1 MSRERRDRILA
12 AQATRPRGAAG
23 TEPHRDKAGPG
34 GGKRARR
41 LSLSIVIPTLNA
53 AETLPATLRAFDLAD
68 RRGIDLEIVV
78 ADGGS
83 VDATAD
89 VAASLN
95 ARFIVAER
103 GRGPQLIA
111 GAKAAQGE
119 WVLFLHADTVLERG
133 WDATIMVFTSDA
145 RNRDR
150 AAVFSFSLDD
160 EAPAARR
167 LERLVRWRNNWLGLP
182 YGDQGLLIH
191 RRFYSRLGGY
201 KPLPLMED
209 VEMVR
214 RIGMAR
220 MALFDVRAITS
231 ADRYRRSGYIRRIGR
246 NLICL
251 LLFFL
256 RVPPR
261 WIARLYG

>member
-1 MSRERRDRILA
+1 MRRGRPNGLENQQEPAPLRDQSRPDGRR
-12 AQATRPRGAAG
+12 
-23 TEPHRDKAGPG
+23 
-34 GGKRARR
+34 RARR

-53 AETLPATLRAFDLAD
+53 AESLPAALGALEMAE
-68 RRGIDLEIVV
+68 RRGIDLDVVV

-83 VDATAD
+83 SDRTAA
-89 VAASLN
+89 VAEALG
-95 ARFIVAER
+95 ARVVSAER

-119 WVLFLHADTVLERG
+119 WLLFLHADTVLERG
-133 WDATIMVFTSDA
+133 WDATVMVFASDE

-150 AAVFSFSLDD
+150 AAVFSFALDD
-160 EAPAARR
+160 DGPAARR
-167 LERLVRWRNNWLGLP
+167 LVRLVRLRNNWLGLP

-220 MALFDVRAITS
+220 MALFDVKATTS
-231 ADRYRRSGYIRRIGR
+231 AEKYKRSGYLTRIGR

-251 LLFFL
+251 ALYFL

>member
-1 MSRERRDRILA
+1 MAREGLAVRPGQPSRSEISTQPAARHDQARPDRR
-12 AQATRPRGAAG
+12 
-23 TEPHRDKAGPG
+23 
-34 GGKRARR
+34 KRARR

-53 AETLPATLRAFDLAD
+53 AESLPNSLEAMATAE
-68 RRGIDLEIVV
+68 RRGIDLDIVI

-83 VDATAD
+83 TDGT
-89 VAASLN
+89 VAVAENLG
-95 ARFIVAER
+95 ARVVTAER

-111 GAKAAQGE
+111 GAKAARGD
-119 WVLFLHADTVLERG
+119 WLLFLHADTVLERG
-133 WDATIMVFTSDA
+133 WDATAMVFASDE

-150 AAVFSFSLDD
+150 AAVFAYALDD
-160 EAPAARR
+160 DSPAARR
-167 LERLVRWRNNWLGLP
+167 LERMVRWRNNWLGLP

-220 MALFDVRAITS
+220 MALFDVKAITS
-231 ADRYRRSGYIRRIGR
+231 AEKYRRSGYLPRIGR

-251 LLFFL
+251 TLYFL

>member
-1 MSRERRDRILA
+1 MRSRRR
-12 AQATRPRGAAG
+12 GK
-23 TEPHRDKAGPG
+23 HDKPDAGPPLRDLARG
-34 GGKRARR
+34 DGRKRARR
-41 LSLSIVIPTLNA
+41 LNLSVIVPTLNA
-53 AETLPATLRAFDLAD
+53 ADTLSKTVAALALAD

-83 VDATAD
+83 TDSTLALAEELGAKV
-89 VAASLN
+89 VA
-95 ARFIVAER
+95 AER

-111 GAKAAQGE
+111 GAKAAKGE
-119 WVLFLHADTVLERG
+119 WLLFLHADTILERG
-133 WDATIMVFTSDA
+133 WDATVMVFASDD

-150 AAVFSFSLDD
+150 AGVFSFALDD
-160 EAPAARR
+160 TSTAARR
-167 LERLVRWRNNWLGLP
+167 LERIVNFRNNWLGLP

-201 KPLPLMED
+201 NPLPLMED
-209 VEMVR
+209 VEIIR

-220 MALFDVRAITS
+220 MARFDVKALTS
-231 ADRYRRSGYIRRIGR
+231 ARRYQRSGYLPRMLR
-246 NLICL
+246 NFLCL
-251 LLFFL
+251 TLYFL

>member
-1 MSRERRDRILA
+1 MRAGRRGNREKSDGSLPPRD
-12 AQATRPRGAAG
+12 QARGDG
-23 TEPHRDKAGPG
+23 R
-34 GGKRARR
+34 KRARR
-41 LSLSIVIPTLNA
+41 LSLSVIIPTLNA
-53 AETLPATLRAFDLAD
+53 ADSLADTVAALALAD

-83 VDATAD
+83 TDSTLT
-89 VAASLN
+89 VAEELN
-95 ARFIVAER
+95 AKVVVAER

-119 WVLFLHADTVLERG
+119 WLLFLHADTILDRG
-133 WDATIMVFTSDA
+133 WDATVMVYVSDD

-150 AAVFSFSLDD
+150 AAVFSFALDD
-160 EAPAARR
+160 TSASARR
-167 LERLVRWRNNWLGLP
+167 LERIVRFRNNWLGLP

-201 KPLPLMED
+201 NPLPLMEV
-209 VEMVR
+209 VEIIR

-220 MALFDVRAITS
+220 LARFDVEAVTS
-231 ADRYRRSGYIRRIGR
+231 ARRYQRSGYIPRVLRNFLCLTLYFARI
-246 NLICL
+246 
-251 LLFFL
+251 
-256 RVPPR
+256 PPR

>member
-1 MSRERRDRILA
+1 MAMRRGQPTGSDKPRHPAGLRD
-12 AQATRPRGAAG
+12 QARPDGR
-23 TEPHRDKAGPG
+23 
-34 GGKRARR
+34 KRARR

-53 AETLPATLRAFDLAD
+53 AKNLPKIFESFATANRS
-68 RRGIDLEIVV
+68 GIDLDIVICDSASSDQTTSV
-78 ADGGS
+78 AEALG
-83 VDATAD
+83 
-89 VAASLN
+89 
-95 ARFIVAER
+95 ARVVTAER

-111 GAKAAQGE
+111 GAKAAQGD
-119 WVLFLHADTVLERG
+119 WLLFLHADTVLERG
-133 WDATIMVFTSDA
+133 WDATVMVFASDE

-150 AAVFSFSLDD
+150 AAVFSFALDD
-160 EAPAARR
+160 GTPAARR
-167 LERLVRWRNNWLGLP
+167 LERVVRLRNNWLGLP

-201 KPLPLMED
+201 KALPLMED

-220 MALFDVRAITS
+220 IALFDVKAVTS
-231 ADRYRRSGYIRRIGR
+231 SEKYQRSGYLSRIGR

-251 LLFFL
+251 MLYFL

-261 WIARLYG
+261 WIAKLYG